1 LRRNASSLL
10 IDFNTQPATLFSPA
24 LRAHNTVT
32 TTTFVGV
39 KSSLGPS
46 RPWNQ
51 AHSPLTSRANRA
63 LSSALSTV
71 LNTMSEGK
79 KTEYEEEIELA
90 ETAKLNENFSLP
102 PSREASP
109 AIMPQSTSS
118 KALDLNSPVLAVLSY
133 CGSSILMTV
142 SNKYMVNGTGFN
154 LPFVLLVVQVS

>member
-1 LRRNASSLL
+1 
-10 IDFNTQPATLFSPA
+10 
-24 LRAHNTVT
+24 
-32 TTTFVGV
+32 
-39 KSSLGPS
+39 
-46 RPWNQ
+46 
-51 AHSPLTSRANRA
+51 
-63 LSSALSTV
+63 
-71 LNTMSEGK
+71 MSEGK

-118 KALDLNSPVLAVLSY
+118 KGLDLNSPVLAVLSY

-154 LPFVLLVVQVS
+154 LPFVLLVVQVSLQGL